1 MKDRI
6 NYVCATCGKKRILPA
21 GEQAPECCKK
31 AMNLAEPL
39 PVCEVAPS
47 SAEHSRMDD
56 DSGPCDDG
64 RAGGS
69 A

>member
-1 MKDRI
+1 M
-6 NYVCATCGKKRILPA
+6 TP
-21 GEQAPECCKK
+21 
-31 AMNLAEPL
+31 AEPL
-39 PVCEVAPS
+39 PVCELAA

>member
-1 MKDRI
+1 MTDHI
-6 NYVCATCGKKRILPA
+6 NYVCAACGKKRTLPA
-21 GEQAPECCKK
+21 GEPTPECCKRT
-31 AMNLAEPL
+31 MNPAL
-39 PVCEVAPS
+39 PVCEMAP

-64 RAGGS
+64 SAGGS